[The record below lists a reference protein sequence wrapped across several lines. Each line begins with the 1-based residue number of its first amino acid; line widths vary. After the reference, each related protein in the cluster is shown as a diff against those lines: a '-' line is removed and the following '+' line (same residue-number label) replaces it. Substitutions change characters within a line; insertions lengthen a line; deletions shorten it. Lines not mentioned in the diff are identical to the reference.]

1 MRNFRGLISVILTG
15 ILLLFSG
22 NRLYSAEKKAQ
33 ITCTLQSRKDGSLW
47 MGTKEDGLL
56 RIGRNGRQ
64 IVYNKASGYLS
75 SDTIE
80 ALSMEDNS
88 GTILILDG
96 NGNLY
101 SYTSVSGFGQIQGFQ
116 SPVLALKKALQT
128 EFHYAATEEKLY
140 KFSSKTSPELL
151 TELPFSPEK
160 IEVGDDETIWIIGKS
175 GVAFLVKNA
184 NLKALSADS
193 FENVSNSKQFEFE
206 TYIPEQSEP
215 NNKAQIWVW
224 ILTACLLASISLIII
239 QTLSRKK
246 IEQKQASQPE
256 EVKMP
261 EKPQEIPEKT
271 KEMQEKPEIKEPAA
285 TLPATEPKE
294 EQKPAVTH
302 IETAKKTSTSP
313 PKIVPENRAEQ
324 SQTVSMKEIRE
335 KMSASAFGEQVLKLV
350 EDNLDNPDFGV
361 EQISEAL
368 GISRIHVNRR
378 LKSET
383 GFSPSLVVKTLRMEK
398 ARILLSDGNHTIAQ
412 VATSCGFSSASYFST
427 AFKDYYGIS
436 PSDFLESNMPSLI

>member
-101 SYTSVSGFGQIQGFQ
+101 SYTSVSGFGQIQCFQ

-175 GVAFLVKNA
+175 GVAFLVKKA
-184 NLKALSADS
+184 NLKALNADS
-193 FENVSNSKQFEFE
+193 FENVS
-206 TYIPEQSEP
+206 
-215 NNKAQIWVW
+215 
-224 ILTACLLASISLIII
+224 
-239 QTLSRKK
+239 
-246 IEQKQASQPE
+246 
-256 EVKMP
+256 
-261 EKPQEIPEKT
+261 
-271 KEMQEKPEIKEPAA
+271 
-285 TLPATEPKE
+285 
-294 EQKPAVTH
+294 
-302 IETAKKTSTSP
+302 
-313 PKIVPENRAEQ
+313 
-324 SQTVSMKEIRE
+324 IR
-335 KMSASAFGEQVLKLV
+335 
-350 EDNLDNPDFGV
+350 
-361 EQISEAL
+361 I
-368 GISRIHVNRR
+368 
-378 LKSET
+378 
-383 GFSPSLVVKTLRMEK
+383 
-398 ARILLSDGNHTIAQ
+398 
-412 VATSCGFSSASYFST
+412 
-427 AFKDYYGIS
+427 
-436 PSDFLESNMPSLI
+436 

>member
-1 MRNFRGLISVILTG
+1 MF
-15 ILLLFSG
+15 
-22 NRLYSAEKKAQ
+22 
-33 ITCTLQSRKDGSLW
+33 
-47 MGTKEDGLL
+47 
-56 RIGRNGRQ
+56 
-64 IVYNKASGYLS
+64 
-75 SDTIE
+75 
-80 ALSMEDNS
+80 
-88 GTILILDG
+88 
-96 NGNLY
+96 
-101 SYTSVSGFGQIQGFQ
+101 
-116 SPVLALKKALQT
+116 
-128 EFHYAATEEKLY
+128 
-140 KFSSKTSPELL
+140 
-151 TELPFSPEK
+151 
-160 IEVGDDETIWIIGKS
+160 
-175 GVAFLVKNA
+175 
-184 NLKALSADS
+184 
-193 FENVSNSKQFEFE
+193 QFEFE
-206 TYIPEQSEP
+206 TYTPEQSEP

-224 ILTACLLASISLIII
+224 ILAACLLASISLIII

-261 EKPQEIPEKT
+261 EKP
-271 KEMQEKPEIKEPAA
+271 EIKEPAA
-285 TLPATEPKE
+285 ILPATEPKE

-313 PKIVPENRAEQ
+313 PKIVPENSAEQ

-368 GISRIHVNRR
+368 GISRVHVNRR

-383 GFSPSLVVKTLRMEK
+383 GFSPSLVVKTLRMEQ

-436 PSDFLESNMPSLI
+436 PSDFLESNTPSLL

>member
-15 ILLLFSG
+15 ILLLISG

-184 NLKALSADS
+184 NLTALNADS

-206 TYIPEQSEP
+206 TYTPEQSEP

-224 ILTACLLASISLIII
+224 ILAACLLASISLIII

-256 EVKMP
+256 EVK
-261 EKPQEIPEKT
+261 
-271 KEMQEKPEIKEPAA
+271 
-285 TLPATEPKE
+285 
-294 EQKPAVTH
+294 KPAVTH

-335 KMSASAFGEQVLKLV
+335 KMSVSAFGEQVLKLV

-383 GFSPSLVVKTLRMEK
+383 GFSPSLVVKTLRMEQ